1 VFKANTALVAGFR
14 PDAALRARTLLISAS
29 RSPNAAVQPDWT
41 RLLGESS
48 TLLPVSADH
57 YSFLR
62 PPQVGEIADWIR
74 TR

>member
-14 PDAALRARTLLISAS
+14 PDAALRARTLIVSAL

-48 TLLPVSADH
+48 TVLLVDADH

-62 PPQVGEIADWIR
+62 SPLVEKIADSIA
-74 TR
+74 